1 MRNSIVNIL
10 LVIVPLL
17 GWNSLMAQ
25 TDTDITSFRWY
36 DLEEAQER
44 AESEQKNVF
53 IFTEAEWCA
62 YCRQMKAEVFPKSEV
77 QKTLQKHFYPVKIDI
92 ESDNVVTFNG
102 EKMTEREFS
111 HSMRISATPTMIFLD
126 SSGDIWECNPASF
139 LKRCLPRCSTTSAI
153 TTLMKRSLRS
163 T

>member
-1 MRNSIVNIL
+1 
-10 LVIVPLL
+10 
-17 GWNSLMAQ
+17 MAQ

-126 SSGDIWECNPASF
+126 SSGDILGVQPGFIPEEVFTSLLDYIGNNHIDEEEF
-139 LKRCLPRCSTTSAI
+139 EEYLKRHER
-153 TTLMKRSLRS
+153 
-163 T
+163 